1 MRYSDIG
8 IIPETRIYLDVYG
21 RTVTAGNISCR
32 AK

>member
-8 IIPETRIYLDVYG
+8 TVPETGIYLDVYG
-21 RTVTAGNISCR
+21 RTVTAGNTSCR